1 MKEIKSKIADLR
13 AKETA
18 KKKRFDE
25 LTAKSEALKNQL
37 KTLSKEL
44 SDIAGEIRKLE
55 MQSLIKTLENKG
67 IGVSEVE
74 KAVEAGIFGTEDI
87 AALAE
92 TVTETRSE
100 DEIDHDNTDEQEEN
114 SDEIGSSRKALGNA

>member
-25 LTAKSEALKNQL
+25 LTAKAETLKNQL

-44 SDIAGEIRKLE
+44 SDIASEIRKLE
-55 MQSLIKTLENKG
+55 MQSLIKTLETKG

-74 KAVEAGIFGTEDI
+74 KAVEAGVFGTEDI

-92 TVTETRSE
+92 TITETKSE
-100 DEIDHDNTDEQEEN
+100 DESDRDNTDEQEEISN
-114 SDEIGSSRKALGNA
+114 EIGSSRKALGDA